1 MNLSNPGVATTS
13 CPAYEATVIQSHEYE
28 DLRRYSVSDYE
39 PMKPAPPPPPP
50 RVQSEA
56 GLEEG
61 EEKKEDYGSEEYES
75 ITTSM

>member
-1 MNLSNPGVATTS
+1 MNLRNPGVATTLS
-13 CPAYEATVIQSHEYE
+13 PAYEVTVIQSHEYE

-39 PMKPAPPPPPP
+39 PMKPAPPPPP

-61 EEKKEDYGSEEYES
+61 EEKEEDYGSEEYES